1 MTKATLL
8 PTATLP
14 EGEQQFL
21 RPDEATVY
29 TKEKWGIV
37 RKPRSWR
44 EMRRNGTG
52 PRYRRSGNTVVYTP
66 QAIDEWVLQKFSI
79 EWSSTSE
86 EAASRLMAGDNRDKR
101 DPFSEGGEHT

>member
-29 TKEKWGIV
+29 TEQKWGIV

-44 EMRRNGTG
+44 EMRRNGSG
-52 PRYRRSGNTVVYTP
+52 PKYRRAGNEIVYTR
-66 QAIDEWVLQKFSI
+66 ASIDEWVREKFGD
-79 EWSSTSE
+79 EVQSTTE
-86 EAASRLMAGDNRDKR
+86 EAARRLK
-101 DPFSEGGEHT
+101 SETNYRLA